1 MKSGRRPRPP
11 VSCASCASSAATFPV
26 LNRGRTSLHPEL
38 TVAAVVERD
47 GRFVL
52 VEEHV
57 SGRLVLNQPA
67 GHVEAGESLV
77 EAVIRETLEE
87 TAWSFVPEAIVG
99 VYLWGRQDAR
109 NPFLRVAF
117 AGRCVAFD
125 SQRKLDEGIERVV
138 WLSRAEVVARSA
150 RLRSPMVLRAIDDYQ
165 GGTRYPMDLFQ
176 DLAVEQL
183 ALRAA
188 VL

>member
-1 MKSGRRPRPP
+1 M
-11 VSCASCASSAATFPV
+11 
-26 LNRGRTSLHPEL
+26 
-38 TVAAVVERD
+38 TVAAVVEQN
-47 GRFVL
+47 GRYML

-67 GHVEAGESLV
+67 GHVEPGESLV
-77 EAVIRETLEE
+77 DAVIREALEE

-99 VYLWGRQDAR
+99 VYLWGRDGGQ

-117 AGRCVAFD
+117 AGRCIAHD
-125 SQRKLDEGIERVV
+125 STRTLDAGIERVV
-138 WLSRAEVVARSA
+138 WLSRADLLARSA
-150 RLRSPMVLRAIDDYQ
+150 RLRSPMVLRAVDDYER
-165 GGTRYPMDLFQ
+165 GSRYPMDLFQ

-183 ALRAA
+183 TLRAA

>member
-1 MKSGRRPRPP
+1 M
-11 VSCASCASSAATFPV
+11 
-26 LNRGRTSLHPEL
+26 LNRDRAGLRPEL
-38 TVAAVVERD
+38 TVAAVVEQN
-47 GRFVL
+47 GRYML

-67 GHVEAGESLV
+67 GHVERGESLV
-77 EAVIRETLEE
+77 EAVVREALEE

-99 VYLWGRQDAR
+99 VYLWGPEGVQ

-117 AGRCVAFD
+117 SGRCTAHD
-125 SQRKLDEGIERVV
+125 SQRTLDDGIERVV
-138 WLSRAEVVARSA
+138 WMSRPDMTARSD
-150 RLRSPMVLRAIDDYQ
+150 RLRSPMVLRAVDDYER
-165 GGTRYPMDLFQ
+165 GSRYPIGLFQ

-183 ALRAA
+183 TLRAA

>member
-1 MKSGRRPRPP
+1 
-11 VSCASCASSAATFPV
+11 V
-26 LNRGRTSLHPEL
+26 LSREGTGLHPEL
-38 TVAAVVERD
+38 TVAAVVERN
-47 GRFVL
+47 GRFML

-67 GHVEAGESLV
+67 GHVEPGESLV
-77 EAVIRETLEE
+77 EAVIREALEE
-87 TAWSFVPEAIVG
+87 TAWTFVPEAIVG
-99 VYLWGRQDAR
+99 VYLWGREGGQ

-117 AGRCVAFD
+117 SGRCTAHD

-138 WLSRAEVVARSA
+138 WLSRSDLAARSN
-150 RLRSPMVLRAIDDYQ
+150 RLRSPMVMRAVDDYES
-165 GGTRYPMDLFQ
+165 GIRYPVDLFQ
-176 DLAVEQL
+176 DLAVEHL